1 MAGYTRQSI
10 ADIINGAN
18 ITAPPLNAEFNQL
31 QSAFDGNT
39 GHQHTGGT
47 GDAPKINLTTSITGF
62 FHFYMVVWVDRIM

>member
-10 ADIINGAN
+10 ADIINE
-18 ITAPPLNAEFNQL
+18 ILLHPPFNAEFNQL

-47 GDAPKINLTTSITGF
+47 E
-62 FHFYMVVWVDRIM
+62 